1 MSQIVP
7 ALLVKSEKEFETNL
21 RVVEN
26 DCTLIQVDVLDG
38 TLFPNTSW
46 YDPRAIGTLKMT
58 VQIEGHFMVENPI
71 PIIETFQKHV
81 PTFTCAI
88 VSAEMHRPLGAIVGH
103 IKDILGLKVGV
114 AITPETPL
122 HEIEEVIHL
131 IDQLTIMSVH
141 PGFQGQ
147 TFQSDIFEKITQAR
161 NHRPDLTIEVDGG
174 VTDELVQPLLDAGVT
189 NICVGSLI
197 FRSPNPADKLKQ
209 LNTLL

>member
-71 PIIETFQKHV
+71 PIIETFQKHKIPPV
-81 PTFTCAI
+81 YGF
-88 VSAEMHRPLGAIVGH
+88 VNG
-103 IKDILGLKVGV
+103 
-114 AITPETPL
+114 
-122 HEIEEVIHL
+122 IH
-131 IDQLTIMSVH
+131 VEH
-141 PGFQGQ
+141 
-147 TFQSDIFEKITQAR
+147 
-161 NHRPDLTIEVDGG
+161 
-174 VTDELVQPLLDAGVT
+174 
-189 NICVGSLI
+189 
-197 FRSPNPADKLKQ
+197 NPCYSQKSS
-209 LNTLL
+209 